1 MKKNRLIFYIVFA
14 IYNISSFIFAI
25 ALPSIMFDI
34 VKYIPLFKYITLFGL
49 ALLIV
54 DFAWA
59 WKVNKDSEKEKAAL
73 EHELNV
79 LKAKLFDL
87 QEASKK

>member
-1 MKKNRLIFYIVFA
+1 MKKNRLILYIVLA
-14 IYNISSFIFAI
+14 IYNVSAFIFTI

-34 VKYIPLFKYITLFGL
+34 VKYVPLFKYLTLFGL
-49 ALLIV
+49 ILLIV

-59 WKVNKDSEKEKAAL
+59 WKVDKDAAKEKAVL
-73 EHELNV
+73 EHELNL

-87 QEASKK
+87 QEAAKK